1 MQVGFM
7 IEADIG
13 ARGTPD
19 GRRRPWTASGRL
31 RCTSLRARLQPT
43 IKPRSVTCNG
53 QTEISQSVQI
63 VLDTVFNV
71 ESGSVIRF

>member
-1 MQVGFM
+1 MQAGFM

-19 GRRRPWTASGRL
+19 GRRRPWTGPGL
-31 RCTSLRARLQPT
+31 PRCTSCERALQPAVGVNNA
-43 IKPRSVTCNG
+43 PCNG

-63 VLDTVFNV
+63 ALATLFNV
-71 ESGSVIRF
+71 ESGGVIRF